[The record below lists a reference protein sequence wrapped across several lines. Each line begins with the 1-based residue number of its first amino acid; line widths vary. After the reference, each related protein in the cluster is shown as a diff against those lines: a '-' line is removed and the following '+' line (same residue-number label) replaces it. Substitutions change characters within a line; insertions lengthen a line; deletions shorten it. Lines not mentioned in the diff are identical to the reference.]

1 MTQFS
6 ATNKYLKAEAISLG
20 LSGIE
25 KATLVH
31 LSTFADGKL
40 QCFPSMKK
48 LSQITGF
55 SESAIKRAIKKL
67 EGLDLITKK
76 RRYSSSGP
84 ISNLYTLNTNALKD
98 TPDKHSNSNDF
109 EVSNGAFLAQDG
121 NYYSCPAE
129 FYIKTNSQIRGQ
141 LHA

>member
-1 MTQFS
+1 MTQFT
-6 ATNKYLKAEAISLG
+6 ATNRYLMTDALALG

-31 LSTFADGKL
+31 LSTFADGKF
-40 QCFPSMKK
+40 QCFPSIKTLAK
-48 LSQITGF
+48 ITGF

-67 EGLDLITKK
+67 EELKLITKK

-84 ISNLYTLNTNALKD
+84 TSNLYKLNTTVLQDNQSKRHKLSSPV
-98 TPDKHSNSNDF
+98 T
-109 EVSNGAFLAQDG
+109 SNGTFLAQDG

-129 FYIKTNSQIRGQ
+129 FYMKKHGQ
-141 LHA
+141 VGGKLHA

>member
-6 ATNKYLKAEAISLG
+6 ATNRYSMAKAISLG

-25 KATLVH
+25 KSTLLH
-31 LSTFADGKL
+31 LSTFADRQF

-48 LSQITGF
+48 LSEITGF

-67 EGLDLITKK
+67 EELKLITKK
-76 RRYSSSGP
+76 RRFSSSGP
-84 ISNLYTLNTNALKD
+84 TSNLYKLNISVLNGETNKD
-98 TPDKHSNSNDF
+98 NYIAIPDN
-109 EVSNGAFLAQDG
+109 AYLAQDG
-121 NYYSCPAE
+121 NYYSCPADYYKSKSANE
-129 FYIKTNSQIRGQ
+129 GGQ

>member
-1 MTQFS
+1 MT
-6 ATNKYLKAEAISLG
+6 EAISLG

-67 EGLDLITKK
+67 EDLGLITKK

-84 ISNLYTLNTNALKD
+84 ISNLYKLNISVLKGKTNIDSQSA
-98 TPDKHSNSNDF
+98 TPKN
-109 EVSNGAFLAQDG
+109 AFLAQDG
-121 NYYSCPAE
+121 NYYSCPAD
-129 FYIKTNSQIRGQ
+129 YYTSKSANQGGQ

>member
-6 ATNKYLKAEAISLG
+6 ATNRYLMTEAIALG

-31 LSTFADGKL
+31 LSTFADGKF
-40 QCFPSMKK
+40 QCFPSIKT
-48 LSQITGF
+48 LAQITGF

-67 EGLDLITKK
+67 EELKLITKK

-84 ISNLYTLNTNALKD
+84 TSNLYKLNTTILKD
-98 TPDKHSNSNDF
+98 KSGKPSKPSNEATQNS
-109 EVSNGAFLAQDG
+109 AFLAQDG

-129 FYIKTNSQIRGQ
+129 FYMAKKNQPRGQ